1 MRHRREKVQ
10 VPDWTGKGNREMKE
24 ITLYTVVPKIPEPL
38 KPLEEMARNI
48 WFCWNIE
55 AIDLFRSIDPTLW
68 EETNHNPIAMLGR
81 VGNERLEEILHDEG
95 FLLEMNRIHQ
105 EFRHYCRER
114 KPYDFGLTTPVE
126 FTVAYFSAEY
136 GLTDCLPIYSG
147 GLGVLSGDHLKS
159 ASDLCI
165 NMVGVGLLYQKG
177 YFRQY
182 LNADGWQLETYPDN
196 DFHILPIEL
205 ARDEKGDPLSVEV
218 EIEDR
223 KVKVRIWKIQVG
235 RVPLWMLDTNTVE
248 NSESDRNIT
257 SALYGGDG
265 AIRLKQEAILGI
277 GGIRAL
283 DRLGVKASV
292 FHMNEGHSAFAV
304 LERIRCLMER
314 EGLSFEEAREA
325 VYTNNIFTTHT
336 PVPAGID
343 VFDRNLISSVLGQYI
358 ATLGLSIDNF
368 MALGGQGGRTD
379 SSFNMAVMAL
389 RHSAQSN
396 GVSQL
401 HGSVSRRMWSYLW
414 PQLPEV
420 DIPIG
425 AVTNGIHIPSWI
437 SNDLTSLLDR
447 YLGRRWAEDPDNR
460 KIWERVE
467 RIPDSELWRTHERRR
482 ERLISFARR
491 RLMEQLIHQGAN
503 QGEVQ
508 KAAEVLNPEALTIG
522 FARRFATYK
531 RGDMILSDPERLA
544 NILNHPQ
551 RPVQIIFA
559 GKAHPQDHPGKEV
572 IQRIVHLAAQPR
584 FKHRIVF
591 IEDYDLNVARYLVQ
605 GADVWLNNPRRP
617 LEACGTSGM
626 KAAANGA
633 LNLSILDGWWVE
645 GYAPGLGWAIGS
657 GEEYEDQKDQDEIE
671 SHSVYNLLEREI
683 VPLFYERGKDNL
695 PRGWIRMMKESMK
708 TLAAYFNS
716 HRMVQDYLHRFYIP
730 SSLRWDRIRAEDFK
744 GHRELMHWMEHVKRH
759 WSRIKIIGKRSD
771 SRRGIILGNPFPVE
785 VDLDMPGL
793 RPQDLLVEVYYGPV
807 DSKAN
812 FQSRSTILL
821 QANRQA
827 GDIYTFKGEI
837 PCLSVG
843 RFGFRIRILP
853 HHPLLSNPYSMGLIL
868 WG

>member
-1 MRHRREKVQ
+1 
-10 VPDWTGKGNREMKE
+10 MKE
-24 ITLYTVVPKIPEPL
+24 ITLYTVVPKIPERL

-55 AIDLFRSIDPTLW
+55 AIDLFRSIDSNLW
-68 EETNHNPIAMLGR
+68 EETGHNPIAMLGR
-81 VGNERLEEILHDEG
+81 LGRDRLEEILDDEG
-95 FLLEMNRIHQ
+95 FLLEMSRIHQ
-105 EFRHYCRER
+105 EFRHYCMER
-114 KPYDFGLTTPVE
+114 KPYNFGLEAPVNY
-126 FTVAYFSAEY
+126 TVAYFSAEY

-165 NMVGVGLLYQKG
+165 NMVGMGLLYQKG

-196 DFHILPIEL
+196 DFHTLPVEL
-205 ARDEKGDPLSVEV
+205 ERDGKGKPLSVEV
-218 EIEDR
+218 EIEHR
-223 KVKVRIWKIQVG
+223 RVKVRIWKVRAG
-235 RVPLWMLDTNTVE
+235 RIPLWMLDTNTVE
-248 NSESDRNIT
+248 NEERDRNIT

-265 AIRLKQEAILGI
+265 AMRLKQEAILGI

-283 DRLGVKASV
+283 DRLGVTPSV
-292 FHMNEGHSAFAV
+292 FHMNEGHSAFAIV
-304 LERIRCLMER
+304 ERIRHLMER
-314 EGLSFEEAREA
+314 DGLSFEEAREA
-325 VYTNNIFTTHT
+325 VYINNVFTTHT

-343 VFDRNLISSVLGQYI
+343 VFDRNLISAVFGQYI
-358 ATLGLSIDNF
+358 SSIGISIDDFMTLGI
-368 MALGGQGGRTD
+368 QGERGAD
-379 SSFNMAVMAL
+379 PPFNMAVLAL
-389 RHSAQSN
+389 KHSAGSN

-401 HGSVSRRMWSYLW
+401 HGAVSRRMWSSLW
-414 PQLPEV
+414 PQLPEA
-420 DIPIG
+420 DIPIE
-425 AVTNGIHIPSWI
+425 AITNGIHIPSWI
-437 SNDLTSLLDR
+437 SGDLAGLLDR

-482 ERLISFARR
+482 ERLIGFARR
-491 RLMEQLIHQGAN
+491 RLIDQLIHQGAKK
-503 QGEVQ
+503 GEIQ
-508 KAAEVLNPEALTIG
+508 TASEALDPEALTIG

-544 NILNHPQ
+544 KIINDPQ

-572 IQRIVHLAAQPR
+572 IKNIVHLARRPE

-605 GADVWLNNPRRP
+605 GVDVWLNNPRRP

-645 GYAPGLGWAIGS
+645 GYAPGLGWAIGA
-657 GEEYEDQKDQDEIE
+657 GEEYDDQKDQDEIE
-671 SHSVYNLLEREI
+671 SHAVYNLLEKEI
-683 VPLFYERGKDNL
+683 VTLFYERGRDNL
-695 PRGWIRMMKESMK
+695 PREWIRMMKQSMK

-730 SSLRWDRIRAEDFK
+730 ASLKWDLIRAEDFK
-744 GHRELMHWMEHVKRH
+744 GLRDLTAWMGRLRKNWSGIEVAAKRFDAGKGVALGEPLPLEVDLRLRELM
-759 WSRIKIIGKRSD
+759 
-771 SRRGIILGNPFPVE
+771 
-785 VDLDMPGL
+785 
-793 RPQDLLVEVYYGPV
+793 PQDLSVEAYYGPV
-807 DSKAN
+807 DSKAE
-812 FQSRSTILL
+812 FLSRSFLPL
-821 QANRQA
+821 KLFHRN
-827 GDIYTFKGEI
+827 GDMTTFKGEI
-837 PCLSVG
+837 PCQRVG
-843 RFGFRIRILP
+843 RFGFKIRILP
-853 HHPLLSNPYSMGLIL
+853 SHPLLVNPYSMGLIL

>member
-1 MRHRREKVQ
+1 
-10 VPDWTGKGNREMKE
+10 MKE
-24 ITLYTVVPKIPEPL
+24 ITLYTVIPQIPERL
-38 KPLEEMARNI
+38 KPLEEIARNI

-55 AIDLFRSIDPTLW
+55 AIDLFRSIDSNLW
-68 EETNHNPIAMLGR
+68 EETGHNPIAMLGR
-81 VGNERLEEILHDEG
+81 LGRERLEEMLHDEG

-105 EFRHYCRER
+105 EFRHYCKER
-114 KPYDFGLTTPVE
+114 KPYDFGLQTPVE

-196 DFHILPIEL
+196 DFHILPVEL
-205 ARDEKGDPLSVEV
+205 ERDEQGSPLSVEV
-218 EIEDR
+218 EIEER
-223 KVKVRIWKIQVG
+223 KVKVRIWKVGVG
-235 RVPLWMLDTNTVE
+235 RIPLWLLDTNTVE
-248 NSESDRNIT
+248 NEERDRNIT

-265 AIRLKQEAILGI
+265 AMRLKQEAVLGI

-283 DRLGVKASV
+283 DRLGVRPSV

-304 LERIRCLMER
+304 VERIRCLMEKYS
-314 EGLSFEEAREA
+314 LSFEEAREA
-325 VYTNNIFTTHT
+325 VYTNSVFTTHT

-343 VFDRNLISSVLGQYI
+343 VFDRNLISLVFGRYI
-358 ATLGLSIDNF
+358 ASLGISLDDF
-368 MALGGQGGRTD
+368 MKLGSQGSGGAD
-379 SSFNMAVMAL
+379 SSFNMAVLAL

-401 HGSVSRRMWSYLW
+401 HGAVSRRMWSHLW
-414 PQLPEV
+414 PQLPES
-420 DIPIG
+420 DIPID
-425 AVTNGIHIPSWI
+425 AITNGIHIPSWI
-437 SNDLTSLLDR
+437 SSDLTGLLHR

-491 RLMEQLIHQGAN
+491 RLMDQLLHQGAN
-503 QGEVQ
+503 KGEIQ
-508 KAAEVLNPEALTIG
+508 TAAEALNPGALTIG

-531 RGDMILSDPERLA
+531 RGDMILSDPERLS
-544 NILNHPQ
+544 NLLNDFQ

-572 IQRIVHLAAQPR
+572 IQNIVHLAGQPR

-605 GADVWLNNPRRP
+605 GVDVWLNNPRRP

-657 GEEYEDQKDQDEIE
+657 GEEYEDQKGQDEIE
-671 SHSVYNLLEREI
+671 SHAVYNLLEKEI

-695 PRGWIRMMKESMK
+695 PREWIRMMKQSMK

-730 SSLRWDRIRAEDFK
+730 SSLRWDKIQEENFRGHLELTAWMDRLRKNWNRI
-744 GHRELMHWMEHVKRH
+744 GIV
-759 WSRIKIIGKRSD
+759 GKRSD
-771 SRRGIILGNPFPVE
+771 SRKGFVLGDALPIE
-785 VDLDMPGL
+785 VDLSMPGL
-793 RPQDLLVEVYYGPV
+793 APQDLAVEAYYGPV
-807 DSKAN
+807 DSKAD
-812 FQSRSTILL
+812 FLSRTTLSL
-821 QANRQA
+821 QPSCQN
-827 GDIYTFKGEI
+827 GDIITFKGEI
-837 PCLSVG
+837 SCQSVG

-853 HHPLLSNPYSMGLIL
+853 FHPLLANPYSMGLIF

>member
-1 MRHRREKVQ
+1 
-10 VPDWTGKGNREMKE
+10 MKE
-24 ITLYTVVPKIPEPL
+24 ITLYTVVPQIPERL

-55 AIDLFRSIDPTLW
+55 AIDLFRSIDSTLW
-68 EETNHNPIAMLGR
+68 EETHHNPVAMLGR
-81 VGNERLEEILHDEG
+81 LGRERLEEILDDEG
-95 FLLEMNRIHQ
+95 FLLEMDRIHQ
-105 EFRHYCRER
+105 EFRHYCKER
-114 KPYDFGLTTPVE
+114 KPYDFGLETPVDY
-126 FTVAYFSAEY
+126 TVAYFSAEY

-196 DFHILPIEL
+196 DFHILPVTLE
-205 ARDEKGDPLSVEV
+205 RDEKGEPLSVEV
-218 EIEDR
+218 EIENR
-223 KVKVRIWKIQVG
+223 RVKVRIWRVQVG
-235 RVPLWMLDTNTVE
+235 RIPLWMLDTNTVE
-248 NSESDRNIT
+248 NEERDRDIT

-265 AIRLKQEAILGI
+265 AMRLKQEAILGI

-283 DRLGVKASV
+283 DRLGVKPSV
-292 FHMNEGHSAFAV
+292 FHMNEGHSAFAIV
-304 LERIRCLMER
+304 ERIRSLR
-314 EGLSFEEAREA
+314 EKYGLSFGEAREA
-325 VYTNNIFTTHT
+325 VYTNSVFTTHT

-343 VFDRNLISSVLGQYI
+343 VFDRSLISAVFGQYI
-358 ATLGLSIDNF
+358 ASLGISIDEF
-368 MALGGQGGRTD
+368 MALGIQGEKESDRT
-379 SSFNMAVMAL
+379 FNMAVLAL
-389 RHSAQSN
+389 KHSSKSN

-401 HGSVSRRMWSYLW
+401 HGTVSRRMWSRLW
-414 PQLPEV
+414 PNLPEA
-420 DIPIG
+420 DIPIE
-425 AVTNGIHIPSWI
+425 AITNGIHIPSWI
-437 SNDLTSLLDR
+437 SSDLAGLLDR
-447 YLGRRWAEDPDNR
+447 YLGRRWTEDPDNR

-491 RLMEQLIHQGAN
+491 RLIDQLLHQGAKKGDI
-503 QGEVQ
+503 QL
-508 KAAEVLNPEALTIG
+508 ASEVLNPEALTIG

-544 NILNHPQ
+544 RILNDHQ
-551 RPVQIIFA
+551 MPVQIIFA

-572 IQRIVHLAAQPR
+572 IKNIVHLARQPE

-605 GADVWLNNPRRP
+605 GVDVWLNNPRRP

-645 GYAPGLGWAIGS
+645 GYAPGLGWAIGA
-657 GEEYEDQKDQDEIE
+657 GEEYDDQKDQDEIE
-671 SHSVYNLLEREI
+671 SHAVYNLLEKEI

-695 PRGWIRMMKESMK
+695 PREWIRMMKQSMK

-716 HRMVQDYLHRFYIP
+716 HRMVQDYFHRFYLP
-730 SSLRWDRIRAEDFK
+730 SSLKWDQIGAGHFK
-744 GHRELMHWMEHVKRH
+744 GLRDLTAWMDRVRKN
-759 WSRIKIIGKRSD
+759 WNRIEITAKRSD
-771 SRRGIILGNPFPVE
+771 ARRSVALGERLSVE
-785 VDLDMPGL
+785 VDLRLPNL
-793 RPQDLLVEVYYGPV
+793 TPQDLSVEAYYGPV
-807 DSKAN
+807 DSKAE
-812 FQSRSTILL
+812 FLHRSLIPLL
-821 QANRQA
+821 PLDRN
-827 GDIYTFKGEI
+827 DDHTMFKGEI
-837 PCLSVG
+837 PCQSAG
-843 RFGFRIRILP
+843 RFGFKIRILP
-853 HHPLLSNPYSMGLIL
+853 FHPLLANPYSMGLIL